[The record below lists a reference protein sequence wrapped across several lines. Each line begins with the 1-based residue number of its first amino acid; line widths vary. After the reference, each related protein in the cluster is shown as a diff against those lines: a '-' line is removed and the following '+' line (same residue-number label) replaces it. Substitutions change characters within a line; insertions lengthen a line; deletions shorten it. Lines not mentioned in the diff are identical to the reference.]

1 MPRAEK
7 MQKENFLQIKKFAI
21 IVAGGKGLRMGGDIP
36 KQFRLISGR
45 PVLMHT
51 LEAFYKYDTDT
62 ELILVLPED
71 HQTYWKELCTQ
82 YRFPVKHRIVT
93 GGETRFHSV
102 KNGLD
107 SLSDDGLVAVH
118 DGVRP
123 LVAQEVIRTAFEEAE
138 RSGAVIPVIEITD
151 SLRELTPDGKSKS
164 VQRALYRGVQT
175 PQVFNTVLLKNAYRQ
190 PFCDGFTDDA
200 SVVEAVGKEVT
211 LVQGNPEN
219 IKITTPQD
227 LLLAEMLL
235 SHV

>member
-7 MQKENFLQIKKFAI
+7 MQKENFLHIKKFAI
-21 IVAGGKGLRMGGDIP
+21 VVAGGKGLRMGGDIP

-51 LEAFYKYDTDT
+51 LEVFYKYDPEI

-71 HQTYWKELCTQ
+71 HQAYWKELCAQ
-82 YRFPVKHRIVT
+82 YRFSIKHNIVT

-107 SLSDDGLVAVH
+107 TLPKEGLVAIH

-123 LVAQEVIRTAFEEAE
+123 LVAQDVICTAFEEAK
-138 RSGAVIPVIEITD
+138 RSEAVIPVIEMTD
-151 SLRELTPDGKSKS
+151 SLRELTSDGKSKS
-164 VQRALYRGVQT
+164 VARNLYRGVQT
-175 PQVFNTVLLKNAYRQ
+175 PQVFSTVLLKKAYQQ
-190 PFCDGFTDDA
+190 PFCKQFTDDA
-200 SVVEAVGKEVT
+200 SVVEATGKEVT
-211 LVQGNPEN
+211 LIKGNPEN